1 MSAPGLLNV
10 RNVVSLSPRAARAA
24 RVIGTSAA
32 AAALSLAAA
41 QTALACTIGDFTATP
56 VCDAQD
62 NGVIRVTDK
71 DASGTPA
78 TIGLYLQLSMP
89 TGSNQERLLDTE
101 TIAHPT
107 ADGVS
112 VDLKPLDWY
121 AGETFR
127 VHVKAGDQVDD
138 DITPMVVVPDVTCGA
153 SASAS
158 ASVSAQPSTSSTP
171 SSGSS
176 TTPSPTAGPSSAES
190 SSPVP
195 AASGAPSPAGG
206 GTRLADTGAS
216 DGTTAL
222 AGTAAALV
230 AAGGGIVV
238 ALRRK
243 AARGSH

>member
-1 MSAPGLLNV
+1 M
-10 RNVVSLSPRAARAA
+10 SLSPRAARAA

-32 AAALSLAAA
+32 AAALSVAAA
-41 QTALACTIGDFTATP
+41 QTALACSIGDFTATP

-71 DASGTPA
+71 DATGTPA
-78 TIGLYLQLSMP
+78 KITLYVQLNMP
-89 TGSNQERLLDTE
+89 GGERWVDTE

-107 ADGVS
+107 AEGVS
-112 VDLKPLDWY
+112 VDLKTLDWY

-127 VHVKAGDQVDD
+127 VHVQAGDQVDD
-138 DITPMVVVPDVTCGA
+138 DITPMVVVPDVTCGDSA

-158 ASVSAQPSTSSTP
+158 ASAQPSTSPTP

-176 TTPSPTAGPSSAES
+176 TTPSPTSSPSSAES

-206 GTRLADTGAS
+206 GDRLAETGAS